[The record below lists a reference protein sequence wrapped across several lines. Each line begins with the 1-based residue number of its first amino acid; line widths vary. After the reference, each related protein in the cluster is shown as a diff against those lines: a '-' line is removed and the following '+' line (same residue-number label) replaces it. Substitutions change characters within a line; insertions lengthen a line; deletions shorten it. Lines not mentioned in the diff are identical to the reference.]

1 MSFTCGLCGGASY
14 KKLPYYYILNGK
26 RIQGVRCLS
35 CGLTTVHPKPS
46 KEVISS
52 LYDGAYFKSDYHC
65 GHREG
70 SYEEEAINPE
80 QIEAL
85 RRLKTLS
92 PPGKLLEIGA
102 AGGKFLIEARAAG
115 YEVKGVEISADACGQ
130 ARGLGVDV
138 FCGELSDAK
147 LPEGMFQAAYM
158 GDVLEHL
165 HSPLSEVREVFRVLS
180 KGGVLCIS
188 CPTNIG
194 LLSSRIGLFIYG
206 LLGRERVSPIPPYH
220 LYEFMPGQIR
230 QLLEKA
236 GFKVIRVERRIIEPW
251 KIILRGSIIEKAGKL
266 LFHWPNYVIT
276 SLTGRMGD
284 RVTIFA
290 KKP

>member
-1 MSFTCGLCGGASY
+1 MSFTCGLCGGATY
-14 KKLPYYYILNGK
+14 KKLPYYYVKNGK

-46 KEVISS
+46 KEDISS
-52 LYDGAYFKSDYHC
+52 LYDDAYFKSDYHC
-65 GHREG
+65 GHRES

-80 QIEAL
+80 QVEAL
-85 RRLKTLS
+85 HRLKRLS

-102 AGGKFLIEARAAG
+102 AGGKFLMEAKAAG
-115 YEVKGVEISADACGQ
+115 YEVKGVEISAAACGQ
-130 ARGLGVDV
+130 ARGLGLDV

-147 LPEGMFQAAYM
+147 LPEGAFQAAYM

-165 HSPLSEVREVFRVLS
+165 HSPIWELREVFRVLS
-180 KGGVLCIS
+180 KGGVLCVS

-194 LLSSRIGLFIYG
+194 LLSSRVGLFIYG
-206 LLGRERVSPIPPYH
+206 LLGRERLSPIPPYH
-220 LYEFMPGQIR
+220 LYEFTPGHIR
-230 QLLEKA
+230 LLLEKA

-251 KIILRGSIIEKAGKL
+251 KIILRGSIIEKAGKFI
-266 LFHWPNYVIT
+266 FHWPNYVIT